1 MKLKFFKFYHFK
13 MVGINSDVLVKIVY
27 DINFGFLQQSSK
39 VKKLIILIT
48 KKGNY
53 RSKKQV

>member
-1 MKLKFFKFYHFK
+1 
-13 MVGINSDVLVKIVY
+13 MVGINSNVLVKIVY

-53 RSKKQV
+53 RSKKTSLILLSLSFFVV

>member
-1 MKLKFFKFYHFK
+1 
-13 MVGINSDVLVKIVY
+13 MVGINSDVSAKIVY

-39 VKKLIILIT
+39 VKKVNNFNY

-53 RSKKQV
+53 RSKKTSLILLFLSFFVV